1 MTTVSHIAGL
11 RLKGRPVATSVNRTY
26 IFAGGGTAGHI
37 NPALC
42 VATALQDLDP
52 QAEILFFV
60 SPDGLEKDL
69 VAQAGFIQTEI
80 KCAAIPQKKCAYPK
94 FFLQNYQGYRQ
105 ARALLKKKPVKA
117 VLGTGGFVSF
127 PLLMAAHKEGIPSF
141 MHEQNAYPGRA
152 NRSLSRYCQAICL
165 TFPGSEKFFPENLS
179 GSFVL
184 TGNPIHPDFFLNRRE
199 AVRAQLQ
206 IKEDCELV
214 VAVGG
219 SLGARSLNLAV
230 EGLVREKNWPD
241 FLQAHPN
248 FLLVLST
255 GKVNYRFLKSQ
266 DSPDPHIRY
275 TSYLDTKIWLPA
287 ADLLIGR
294 SSAGFLSESAA
305 SAKASILVPF
315 PQAAEDHQTANAQVF
330 LDRGASVLVK
340 DDQLDSRRLL
350 AILQELLA
358 DKGRLQ
364 AMSQAAG
371 SLAKPHAAES
381 LAGLMFQAT
390 RED

>member
-1 MTTVSHIAGL
+1 MVVIGL
-11 RLKGRPVATSVNRTY
+11 RQNAGRPVVTSAGSTY

-37 NPALC
+37 NPALS
-42 VATALQDLDP
+42 VAAALRNLDP

-60 SPDGLEKDL
+60 SPEGLESEL
-69 VAQAGFIQTEI
+69 VAQAGFAQTEI
-80 KCAAIPQKKCAYPK
+80 NCAAIPLQKTSYPK
-94 FFLQNYQGYRQ
+94 FFLQNYQGYRE
-105 ARALLKKKPVKA
+105 ARKLLKQKPVKA

-152 NRSLSRYCQAICL
+152 NRFLSRYCQAICL
-165 TFPGSEKFFPENLS
+165 TFPGSEKFFPENLP

-184 TGNPIHPDFFLNRRE
+184 TGNPIHPDFFLNKQE
-199 AVRAQLQ
+199 SVRAQLQ
-206 IKEDCELV
+206 VSEDCELV

-230 EGLVREKNWPD
+230 EGLVAEEKWQD

-255 GKVNYRFLKSQ
+255 GKVNYRFLQSQ
-266 DSPDPHIRY
+266 ESPDPHIRY
-275 TSYLDTKIWLPA
+275 TSYLDTKVWLPA

-305 SAKASILVPF
+305 AAKASILVPF

-350 AILQELLA
+350 AVLQELLA
-358 DKGRLQ
+358 DKPKLQ

-371 SLAKPHAAES
+371 SLAKPQAAET
-381 LAGLMFQAT
+381 LAGLMYHAH